1 MKKLLILS
9 AVVLLNSVQ
18 IVKAQSAA
26 LEPSKR
32 ERLEALK
39 VAYLTEKLNL
49 TPEEAQQFWP
59 LYNELDNKLQEIR
72 KKQRGNRSESK
83 QNFDSMSDADVSKA
97 IDQELALEQKELDL
111 KKEYNEKFKKILP
124 IKKVAKLYAAEHGF
138 RKELLHRA
146 KDRTK
151 IPGGPPH

>member
-9 AVVLLNSVQ
+9 VVVLLNSMQV
-18 IVKAQSAA
+18 VMAQDEE

-39 VAYLTEKLNL
+39 VAYLTEKLSL

-59 LYNELDNKLQEIR
+59 LYNELENKMRDIR
-72 KKQRGNRSESK
+72 KQLRGNRSEAK
-83 QNFDSMSDADVSKA
+83 QNFDQLSDADVAKA
-97 IDQELALEQKELDL
+97 IDRELALEQQELDL
-111 KKEYNEKFKKILP
+111 KKQYNERFKKILP

-138 RKELLHRA
+138 RKELLKGARENREHH
-146 KDRTK
+146 
-151 IPGGPPH
+151 GPPK

>member
-9 AVVLLNSVQ
+9 TVVLLSCFQ
-18 IVKAQSAA
+18 FVKAQDE

-39 VAYLTEKLNL
+39 VAYLTEKLSL

-59 LYNELDNKLQEIR
+59 LYNNLEDKLRDIR
-72 KKQRGNRSESK
+72 KQQRGNRSDAK
-83 QNFDSMSDADVSKA
+83 QNFDSMSDADVIKA

-111 KKEYNEKFKKILP
+111 KKEYNERFKKILP

-151 IPGGPPH
+151 IPGGSPH

>member
-1 MKKLLILS
+1 
-9 AVVLLNSVQ
+9 
-18 IVKAQSAA
+18 
-26 LEPSKR
+26 R
-32 ERLEALK
+32 ERLDALK

-59 LYNELDNKLQEIR
+59 LYNELDDKLQAIR
-72 KKQRGNRSESK
+72 RQQRGNRSDAK
-83 QNFDSMSDADVSKA
+83 QNFDSMSDTDVAKA
-97 IDQELALEQKELDL
+97 IDEELALEQQELNL
-111 KKEYNEKFKKILP
+111 KKEYNERFKKILP
-124 IKKVAKLYAAEHGF
+124 VKKVAKLYAAEHGF

>member
-9 AVVLLNSVQ
+9 VLVLLNSVQ
-18 IVKAQSAA
+18 VVMAQDED

-39 VAYLTEKLNL
+39 VAYLTEKLSL

-59 LYNELDNKLQEIR
+59 LYNELENKMRDIR
-72 KKQRGNRSESK
+72 KQLRGNRSEAK
-83 QNFDSMSDADVSKA
+83 QNFDQLSDADVAKA
-97 IDQELALEQKELDL
+97 IDRELALEQQELDL
-111 KKEYNEKFKKILP
+111 KKQYNERFKKILP

-138 RKELLHRA
+138 RKELLKGARENREH
-146 KDRTK
+146 
-151 IPGGPPH
+151 H

>member
-1 MKKLLILS
+1 MKKRLILS
-9 AVVLLNSVQ
+9 VVVLLSSLQ
-18 IVKAQSAA
+18 FVKAQDE

-39 VAYLTEKLNL
+39 VAYLTEKLSL

-59 LYNELDNKLQEIR
+59 IYNELDDKMRDLR
-72 KKQRGNRSESK
+72 KQQRGTRSEAK
-83 QNFDSMSDADVSKA
+83 QNFDSMSDTDVAKA
-97 IDQELALEQKELDL
+97 IEQELALEQKELDL
-111 KKEYNEKFKKILP
+111 KKEYNERFQKILS

-146 KDRTK
+146 KDRTR

>member
-9 AVVLLNSVQ
+9 TVVLLGSLQ
-18 IVKAQSAA
+18 FVKAQEE

-49 TPEEAQQFWP
+49 TPEEAQRFWP
-59 LYNELDNKLQEIR
+59 LYNELDDKMRELR
-72 KKQRGNRSESK
+72 KQQRGNRANAK
-83 QNFDSMSDADVSKA
+83 QNFDSISDADVAKS
-97 IDQELALEQKELDL
+97 IDQELNLEQKELDL
-111 KKEYNEKFKKILP
+111 KKDYNERFKKILP

>member
-1 MKKLLILS
+1 MKKLILLTI
-9 AVVLLNSVQ
+9 AVLLNSIQ
-18 IVKAQSAA
+18 LVKAQEE

-39 VAYLTEKLNL
+39 VAYLTSELNL

-59 LYNELDNKLQEIR
+59 LYNELEGKMQSIRSKRRDNRIST
-72 KKQRGNRSESK
+72 KKNQAEL
-83 QNFDSMSDADVSKA
+83 SDAELSAAVDK
-97 IDQELALEQKELDL
+97 ELAFEQQELDL
-111 KKEYNEKFKKILP
+111 KKEYNERFKKILP
-124 IKKVAKLYAAEHGF
+124 MQKVVLLHGAEQGF
-138 RKELLHRA
+138 RKELLRGA